1 MSKQKT
7 CTLYVSG
14 MHCAACELV
23 IERRIRKM
31 KGVYSVKASL
41 NDRQV
46 NVTGHDVDIE
56 KLNEEFSELGYS
68 FSLAPV
74 GQTRLNLRNV
84 FLAIVVFIFFTVI
97 YLIFEDTKIF
107 ARFSVNKSSALPAFF
122 VLGIIAGLS
131 SCAALVGGLLL
142 SLSKQWQSLYGGK
155 DTNRRFIPFVMFNI
169 GRLISFALL
178 GAALGLI
185 GSFFTVS
192 LRFMSFFVSAVS
204 IMIVI
209 LGMQMLGVPWFK
221 RLNFALPRFIT
232 GFASDEKNFSGK
244 YMPFISGA
252 LTFFLPCGFTLMA
265 QSIALTTGNPMIS
278 MLIMSAFALGTLPVL
293 AFLSY
298 SSLKFQ
304 TNEMYSQVFNL
315 VVAVFIIVFGVYNF
329 NASLNVLGLASLSD
343 ISWPRVSANLG
354 STTDGLGV
362 TSITENGKEFQQVN
376 LEARGFEY
384 LPRELTL
391 KVGVPVKLKVNN
403 NGTTGCA
410 QAMYLPGL
418 YDSIIYL
425 NEKITEV
432 EFTPEKKGN
441 FKISCTMGM
450 VPPVSV
456 KVI

>member
-1 MSKQKT
+1 MSKQKS

-23 IERRIRKM
+23 IERKIRKM
-31 KGVYSVKASL
+31 PGVASVNASL
-41 NDRQV
+41 KDRQV
-46 NVTGHDVDIE
+46 DITGHVDVE

-68 FSLAPV
+68 FDTNPV
-74 GQTRLNLRNV
+74 GQTQFNFKNLFTAV
-84 FLAIVVFIFFTVI
+84 IVLIFLTVI
-97 YLIFEDTKIF
+97 YLVLEDTKIL
-107 ARFSVNKSSALPAFF
+107 ARFSVTQSSSLPAFF
-122 VLGIIAGLS
+122 ILGIVAGLS

-155 DTNRRFIPFVMFNI
+155 ETNRRFIPFVMFNV

-178 GAALGLI
+178 GAALGFI
-185 GSFFTVS
+185 GSFFTIS
-192 LRFMSFFVSAVS
+192 LSFMSIFVSAVS
-204 IMIVI
+204 LIIII
-209 LGMQMLGVPWFK
+209 LGLQMLGVPFFK
-221 RLNFALPRFIT
+221 RFNFALPRFIT
-232 GFASDEKNFSGK
+232 GFVSDEKNFSGK

-265 QSIALTTGNPMIS
+265 QSIALATGNPISS

-304 TNEMYSQVFNL
+304 THEIYAQAFNL
-315 VVAVFIIVFGVYNF
+315 IVAIFIIVFGVYNF
-329 NASLNVLGLASLSD
+329 NASLNVLGVASLSD
-343 ISWPRVSANLG
+343 LSFNAKSSNSSSLSG
-354 STTDGLGV
+354 ESGV
-362 TSITENGKEFQQVN
+362 KTINENGKEFQELN

-384 LPRELTL
+384 LPKELTL

-403 NGTTGCA
+403 NGAYGCA

-418 YDSIIYL
+418 YDKVVYL
-425 NEKITEV
+425 TEKVTEV

-441 FKISCTMGM
+441 YKISCTMGM
-450 VPPVSV
+450 VPPISV
-456 KVI
+456 RVI

>member
-1 MSKQKT
+1 MPREKY

-23 IERRIRKM
+23 IERKIKKM
-31 KGVYSVKASL
+31 PRVTSVVASL
-41 NDRQV
+41 KDRQV
-46 NVTGHDVDIE
+46 DITGHVDIE
-56 KLNEEFSELGYS
+56 QLNEEFSELGYS
-68 FSLAPV
+68 FSSNAM
-74 GQTRLNLRNV
+74 GQTQLNFKNLFTAV
-84 FLAIVVFIFFTVI
+84 IVLIFLTVI
-97 YLIFEDTKIF
+97 YLVIEDTKIL
-107 ARFSVNKSSALPAFF
+107 ARFSVTKSSTLPAFF
-122 VLGIIAGLS
+122 ILGIVAGLS

-155 DTNRRFIPFVMFNI
+155 ETNRRFIPFAMFNI

-185 GSFFTVS
+185 GSFFKIS
-192 LRFMSFFVSAVS
+192 LSFMSIFVSAVS
-204 IMIVI
+204 FFIII
-209 LGMQMLGVPWFK
+209 LGLQMLGVPFLK
-221 RLNFALPRFIT
+221 RFNFSLPHFIT
-232 GFASDEKNFSGK
+232 GYVSDEKNFSGK

-265 QSIALTTGNPMIS
+265 QSIALATGNPLSS

-304 TNEMYSQVFNL
+304 THEIYAQVFNL

-329 NASLNVLGLASLSD
+329 NASLNVLGVASLSD
-343 ISWPRVSANLG
+343 LSFIDESTNTSSISEG
-354 STTDGLGV
+354 SGV
-362 TSITENGKEFQQVN
+362 TIINENGKELQEVN
-376 LEARGFEY
+376 LEAAGFEY
-384 LPRELTL
+384 LPKELTL

-403 NGTTGCA
+403 NGAYGCA

-418 YDSIIYL
+418 YENVIYL
-425 NEKITEV
+425 TEKITEV

-441 FKISCTMGM
+441 YKISCTMGM
-450 VPPVSV
+450 VPPISV
-456 KVI
+456 RVI

>member
-1 MSKQKT
+1 MSKQKS

-23 IERRIRKM
+23 IERKLRKT
-31 KGVYSVKASL
+31 KGVSSAKASL
-41 NDRQV
+41 NERLV
-46 NVTGHDVDIE
+46 NVTGHDLDVE
-56 KLNEEFSELGYS
+56 ELNKEFAALGYS
-68 FSLAPV
+68 FSLTPV
-74 GQTRLNLRNV
+74 GQTRLNIRNV
-84 FLAIVVFIFFTVI
+84 FLAIGVFIFFTVI
-97 YLIFEDTKIF
+97 YLVIEDTKIF
-107 ARFSVNKSSALPAFF
+107 ARFSVNESSSLPAFF
-122 VLGIIAGLS
+122 ILGIVAGLS

-142 SLSKQWQSLYGGK
+142 SLSKQWQTLYGGK

-178 GAALGLI
+178 GAALGII

-192 LRFMSFFVSAVS
+192 LSFMSIIVSAVS
-204 IMIVI
+204 LMIVI

-221 RLNFALPRFIT
+221 RFNFALPRFIT

-265 QSIALTTGNPMIS
+265 QSIALTTGNPIIS

-304 TNEMYSQVFNL
+304 TNEIYSQVFNL

-329 NASLNVLGLASLSD
+329 NASLNVLGVASLSD
-343 ISWPRVSANLG
+343 ISWPRVSANISSASG
-354 STTDGLGV
+354 GLGV
-362 TSITENGKEFQQVN
+362 TNINENGKEFQEVN

-384 LPRELTL
+384 LPKEITL
-391 KVGVPVKLKVNN
+391 KVGVPVKFKVNN
-403 NGTTGCA
+403 NGAYGCA

-418 YDSIIYL
+418 YDNVVYL
-425 NEKITEV
+425 TEKITEV
-432 EFTPEKKGN
+432 EFTPKKKGN